1 MRVPQVNDRVK
12 EAPAQVLRAV
22 FAGIGQLM
30 STADKIRN
38 RPASGQTPAAPR
50 PAAPRPAAQETAAPR
65 TVTPEPVVPET
76 APSESMAPE
85 PVAAETPAVASV
97 ANEPVVPET
106 AVPETA
112 VPETAVPET
121 AVPETAV
128 PETAVPETAVPETAV
143 PETVAPAPVEPEAAA
158 PEPVAPAVKRG
169 APVTSGGH
177 VRLLP
182 PDEVPAAAAPAG
194 DLPVPNYDDLSVA
207 SLRARLR
214 NLSADQISQLID
226 YEKAHAGRADVITM
240 FERRIAKL
248 AEG

>member
-38 RPASGQTPAAPR
+38 RPASGQAPAAPR
-50 PAAPRPAAQETAAPR
+50 HAAPRHAAPETAAPR

-97 ANEPVVPET
+97 ADEPVVPET

-121 AVPETAV
+121 VPS
-128 PETAVPETAVPETAV
+128 
-143 PETVAPAPVEPEAAA
+143 APVEPEAAA
-158 PEPVAPAVKRG
+158 PEPVAPAVKPG

>member
-12 EAPAQVLRAV
+12 EAPAVVLRAV

-38 RPASGQTPAAPR
+38 SPAWGQAPAAPE

-76 APSESMAPE
+76 APSESAAPE
-85 PVAAETPAVASV
+85 PPAAEMPAVASV
-97 ANEPVVPET
+97 ADEPV
-106 AVPETA
+106 

-143 PETVAPAPVEPEAAA
+143 PETVAPARVEPEAAA

>member
-38 RPASGQTPAAPR
+38 SPAWGQAPAAPE

-65 TVTPEPVVPET
+65 TATPEPVVPET
-76 APSESMAPE
+76 APSESLAPE

-97 ANEPVVPET
+97 ADEPVVPET

-121 AVPETAV
+121 VPS
-128 PETAVPETAVPETAV
+128 
-143 PETVAPAPVEPEAAA
+143 APVEPEAAA

-226 YEKAHAGRADVITM
+226 YEKGHAGRADVITM
-240 FERRIAKL
+240 FERRLAKL

>member
-12 EAPAQVLRAV
+12 EAPAVVLRAV

-38 RPASGQTPAAPR
+38 SPAWGQAPAAPE

-85 PVAAETPAVASV
+85 PLAAEMPAVASV
-97 ANEPVVPET
+97 ADEPVVPET

-121 AVPETAV
+121 AVPETA
-128 PETAVPETAVPETAV
+128 
-143 PETVAPAPVEPEAAA
+143 APARVEPEAAA

>member
-12 EAPAQVLRAV
+12 EAPAVVLRAV

-38 RPASGQTPAAPR
+38 RPASGQAPAAPR
-50 PAAPRPAAQETAAPR
+50 HAAPRHAAPETAAPR

-97 ANEPVVPET
+97 ADEPVVPET

-121 AVPETAV
+121 VPS
-128 PETAVPETAVPETAV
+128 
-143 PETVAPAPVEPEAAA
+143 APVEPEAAA
-158 PEPVAPAVKRG
+158 PEPVAPAVKPG

>member
-38 RPASGQTPAAPR
+38 RPASGQAPAAPR
-50 PAAPRPAAQETAAPR
+50 HAAPRHAAPETAAPR

-97 ANEPVVPET
+97 ADEPV
-106 AVPETA
+106 
-112 VPETAVPET
+112 
-121 AVPETAV
+121 V

-143 PETVAPAPVEPEAAA
+143 PETVAPARVEPEAAA

>member
-12 EAPAQVLRAV
+12 EAPAVVLRAV

-38 RPASGQTPAAPR
+38 SPAWGQAPAAPE

-85 PVAAETPAVASV
+85 PLAAEMPAVASV
-97 ANEPVVPET
+97 ADEPVVPET

-121 AVPETAV
+121 VPS
-128 PETAVPETAVPETAV
+128 
-143 PETVAPAPVEPEAAA
+143 APVEPEAAA
-158 PEPVAPAVKRG
+158 PEPVAPAVKPG

>member
-12 EAPAQVLRAV
+12 EAPAVVLRAV

-38 RPASGQTPAAPR
+38 SPAWGQAPAAPE

-97 ANEPVVPET
+97 ADEPV
-106 AVPETA
+106 

-143 PETVAPAPVEPEAAA
+143 PETVAPARVEPEAAA